1 MPLRGFFY
9 RSMSWNQKNGLW
21 ELQFPK
27 PRLHRDFR
35 EEVITGG
42 SVTMKLFVQRPLR
55 VYKFIGK
62 MKKYF
67 KNRLNLRLYVQI
79 TMYFMLYKC
88 PIFSL

>member
-1 MPLRGFFY
+1 
-9 RSMSWNQKNGLW
+9 
-21 ELQFPK
+21 
-27 PRLHRDFR
+27 
-35 EEVITGG
+35 
-42 SVTMKLFVQRPLR
+42 MKLFVQRPLR